1 MKILSRILTLA
12 LLLAV
17 ALLPAACRAE
27 EGAPEE
33 AAAVSWR
40 GYEIE
45 AAWVTTDRKTIG
57 LNDLPED
64 ALPVLVRLI
73 PREGVLQLGD
83 IQDNR
88 GDFFLVDADGAE
100 WQAERFIYH
109 KSEMNPE
116 TGWPSI
122 ALEQENVDILF
133 YLTGKDEAALA
144 GAQLKLAGAD
154 PGALALDGV
163 TRDKPE

>member
-1 MKILSRILTLA
+1 MKKWSRILILA

-27 EGAPEE
+27 DGASE
-33 AAAVSWR
+33 AGGAVSWR
-40 GYEIE
+40 GYEMQ
-45 AAWVTTDRKTIG
+45 AAWVTTDRKAIG

-64 ALPVLVRLI
+64 ALPVLVRLT

-83 IQDNR
+83 VQDNR
-88 GDFFLVDADGAE
+88 GDFILVDADGDEWPAE
-100 WQAERFIYH
+100 SFIYH
-109 KSEMNPE
+109 KSELNPT

-122 ALEQENVDILF
+122 ALEQDNVDILF

-144 GAQLKLAGAD
+144 GAQLKLAGAE
-154 PGALALDGV
+154 PETLALDGV
-163 TRDKPE
+163 TREKPE